1 VDGVKEVGFAA
12 PIESHKAIDFFGK
25 LYLRLCVVLKLLKE
39 DIFEVH
45 LAQTVGFLTI
55 FAFGLKIQPF
65 SLYLRPNLAYF
76 ILNDMA
82 KKSTATKAK
91 AKYSKETYA
100 YWYESML
107 LMRRFE
113 EKAGQLYGQQKI
125 RGFCHLY
132 IGQEACASGAIT
144 ALEKDDKW
152 ITAYRDH
159 AHPLGLGTDPGAVM
173 AELYGKSTGTTKG
186 KGGSMHIFDKERNFL
201 GGHGI
206 VGAQVPMG
214 LGIGFAEKY
223 KGTKNLC
230 ICYMG
235 DGAVRQGAVHE
246 AFNLAML
253 YKVPVIFVIENNG
266 YAMGTSVART
276 SNVTELYQIGEGY
289 DMPSF
294 PVDGM
299 NVEAIHEA
307 VSEAAERARRGDG
320 PTLLE
325 FRTYRYKGHSMSD
338 PQKYRTKEE
347 VEEYKQRDPIEQ
359 VKATILENKILSEE
373 EISEINARVKK
384 QVDDSVKFA
393 EESPWPDGQDAFK
406 DVYMQEDYPFV
417 ME

>member
-1 VDGVKEVGFAA
+1 
-12 PIESHKAIDFFGK
+12 
-25 LYLRLCVVLKLLKE
+25 
-39 DIFEVH
+39 
-45 LAQTVGFLTI
+45 
-55 FAFGLKIQPF
+55 
-65 SLYLRPNLAYF
+65 
-76 ILNDMA
+76 
-82 KKSTATKAK
+82 
-91 AKYSKETYA
+91 
-100 YWYESML
+100 ML

-144 ALEKDDKW
+144 ALTKDDKW
-152 ITAYRDH
+152 ITAYRCH
-159 AHPLGLGTDPGAVM
+159 AHPLGLGTDPGAIM
-173 AELYGKSTGTTKG
+173 AELYGKATGTTKG

-206 VGAQVPMG
+206 VGAQIPMG
-214 LGIGFAEKY
+214 LGIAFAEKY
-223 KGTKNLC
+223 AGTKNLC
-230 ICYMG
+230 IAKMG
-235 DGAVRQGAVHE
+235 DGALRQGAVHE

-253 YKVPVIFVIENNG
+253 YKSPVIFVIENNG

-276 SNVTELYQIGEGY
+276 SNVTELYKIGEAY

-307 VSEAAERARRGDG
+307 VAEAAARARRGDG

-325 FRTYRYKGHSMSD
+325 FRTYRFKGHSMSD
-338 PQKYRTKEE
+338 PQKYRSKEE

-359 VKATILENKILSEE
+359 VLATIRENELLTEA
-373 EISEINARVKK
+373 EIEAINKKVKT
-384 QVDDSVKFA
+384 QVEDAVKFA
-393 EESPWPDGQDAFK
+393 EESPWPDGMDAFK
-406 DVYMQEDYPFV
+406 DVYVQEDYPFV